1 VRGTLL
7 GPRGESVDI
16 VIVLVLGLAAGL
28 GVYAVSMRWDR
39 TVSDL
44 RGEGFLPE
52 DERRQTEAL
61 QASAAEAG
69 MRAAAGGAYVPLA
82 TGTRST
88 QTRLL
93 GLLGIIVL
101 VPIAAVTFAV
111 AVYAVGQIVVE
122 TIIRLVEKA
131 SA

>member
-1 VRGTLL
+1 
-7 GPRGESVDI
+7 VDI
-16 VIVLVLGLAAGL
+16 VVVLLLGLAAGI
-28 GVYAVSMRWDR
+28 GVYSVSMRWDR
-39 TVSDL
+39 SVAAV

-61 QASAAEAG
+61 QASAAEAAV
-69 MRAAAGGAYVPLA
+69 RPTAGGAYVPLA
-82 TGTRST
+82 AGTRST

-93 GLLGIIVL
+93 GLLGIVVL

-111 AVYAVGQIVVE
+111 AVYGVGQFVVE

>member
-1 VRGTLL
+1 M
-7 GPRGESVDI
+7 EI
-16 VIVLVLGLAAGL
+16 VVVLVLGLAAGV

-39 TVSDL
+39 PAPEPG
-44 RGEGFLPE
+44 GEGFLPE

-61 QASAAEAG
+61 QASAAG
-69 MRAAAGGAYVPLA
+69 AAMQPAGGAYVPLA

-93 GLLGIIVL
+93 GLLGIVVL

-111 AVYAVGQIVVE
+111 AAYGVGQIVVE
-122 TIIRLVEKA
+122 AIIRLVEKA
-131 SA
+131 ANS

>member
-1 VRGTLL
+1 
-7 GPRGESVDI
+7 VDI
-16 VIVLVLGLAAGL
+16 VIVLVLGLAAGV

-69 MRAAAGGAYVPLA
+69 MRTAAGGAYVPLA

>member
-1 VRGTLL
+1 M
-7 GPRGESVDI
+7 DI
-16 VIVLVLGLAAGL
+16 VVVLLLGLAAGV

-39 TVSDL
+39 PAPAV

-52 DERRQTEAL
+52 EERLQTEAL
-61 QASAAEAG
+61 QASAAEAA
-69 MRAAAGGAYVPLA
+69 MRPAAGGAYVPLA

-93 GLLGIIVL
+93 GLLGIVVL

-111 AVYAVGQIVVE
+111 AAYSVGQIVVE
-122 TIIRLVEKA
+122 TITRLVEKA
-131 SA
+131 ST

>member
-1 VRGTLL
+1 M
-7 GPRGESVDI
+7 DI
-16 VIVLVLGLAAGL
+16 VIVLVLGVAAGI

-39 TVSDL
+39 PPPGP

-61 QASAAEAG
+61 QASAAEAS
-69 MRAAAGGAYVPLA
+69 MRSMAGGAYVPLA
-82 TGTRST
+82 TGTRSA

-93 GLLGIIVL
+93 GLLGLVVL

-111 AVYAVGQIVVE
+111 TTYGVGQIVVE
-122 TIIRLVEKA
+122 TITRLVEKA
-131 SA
+131 ANS

>member
-1 VRGTLL
+1 
-7 GPRGESVDI
+7 VDI
-16 VIVLVLGLAAGL
+16 VVVLVLGVAAGI

-39 TVSDL
+39 PAPAL

-52 DERRQTEAL
+52 DERLQTEAL
-61 QASAAEAG
+61 QASAAESA
-69 MRAAAGGAYVPLA
+69 MRSASGGAYVPLA
-82 TGTRST
+82 TGTRSA

-93 GLLGIIVL
+93 GLLGIVVL

-111 AVYAVGQIVVE
+111 TTYGVGKMVVE

-131 SA
+131 ASS

>member
-1 VRGTLL
+1 
-7 GPRGESVDI
+7 VDI
-16 VIVLVLGLAAGL
+16 VVVLVLGVAAGI

-39 TVSDL
+39 PAPAL

-61 QASAAEAG
+61 QASATEAA
-69 MRAAAGGAYVPLA
+69 MQPAPAMQPTPGGAYVPLA
-82 TGTRST
+82 TGTRSA

-93 GLLGIIVL
+93 GLLGIVVL

-111 AVYAVGQIVVE
+111 TAYGVGKIVVE
-122 TIIRLVEKA
+122 TIIRLVESA
-131 SA
+131 SS

>member
-1 VRGTLL
+1 
-7 GPRGESVDI
+7 VDI
-16 VIVLVLGLAAGL
+16 VVVLLLGVAAGV

-39 TVSDL
+39 PAPTL

-52 DERRQTEAL
+52 DERQQSEAL
-61 QASAAEAG
+61 VAAAAEAA
-69 MRAAAGGAYVPLA
+69 MRPATGGAYVPLA

-93 GLLGIIVL
+93 GLLGIVVL

-111 AVYAVGQIVVE
+111 TAYGVGKIVVE